1 MMDILK
7 GSDVSQFRNTDVLQI
22 GFAKYKQM
30 SRQFVEFEKELQN
43 GWFLLPVGDE
53 SKTEE
58 ENLETARLL
67 KEFLLTLHF
76 KHVTL
81 LAAYENEILQ
91 EGPNQ
96 NNDISSLKKI
106 FVMVPHEN
114 GFTEKFILETVKLL
128 AEQFKQKSFFVK
140 FCSVSKIKKYCKE
153 ADFKSDF
160 TECEDKFVSLADVLE
175 NGIVNKNYKC
185 VFKGF
190 RTPSS
195 WIDALVMERSGM
207 LWY

>member
-1 MMDILK
+1 MNVAYESGITDY
-7 GSDVSQFRNTDVLQI
+7 RNKDVLQI
-22 GFAKYKQM
+22 GFAKYKKM
-30 SRQFVEFEKELQN
+30 GSQFAEFEKELQN

-53 SKTEE
+53 TKKEE

-76 KHVTL
+76 KHVML

-96 NNDISSLKKI
+96 NYDISTLKRI

-114 GFTEKFILETVKLL
+114 GFTEKFLLETVKLL
-128 AEQFKQKSFFVK
+128 AEQFKQRLYFIK
-140 FCSVSKIKKYCKE
+140 FCSSNKIKKYCKGT
-153 ADFKSDF
+153 DYKSDF
-160 TECEDKFVSLADVLE
+160 TESEDDFFSLTDVLE
-175 NGIVNKNYKC
+175 NGIINKNYKC
-185 VFKGF
+185 IFKGF

-195 WIDALVMERSGM
+195 WIDAVVMERSGM

>member
-1 MMDILK
+1 MNVAYESGITDY
-7 GSDVSQFRNTDVLQI
+7 RNKDVLQI

-30 SRQFVEFEKELQN
+30 GSQFAEFEKELQN

-53 SKTEE
+53 TKKEE

-67 KEFLLTLHF
+67 KELLLTLHV

-81 LAAYENEILQ
+81 LAAYENDILQ

-96 NNDISSLKKI
+96 NNDISTLKRI

-114 GFTEKFILETVKLL
+114 GFTEKFLLETVKLL
-128 AEQFKQKSFFVK
+128 AEQFKQQRFFVK
-140 FCSVSKIKKYCKE
+140 FCSANKIKKYCKGT
-153 ADFKSDF
+153 DYKSDF
-160 TECEDKFVSLADVLE
+160 TESEDDFFSLTDVLE
-175 NGIVNKNYKC
+175 NGITNKNYKC
-185 VFKGF
+185 IFKGF

-195 WIDALVMERSGM
+195 WIDAVVMERSGM

>member
-1 MMDILK
+1 MNVAYESGITDYRNKDI
-7 GSDVSQFRNTDVLQI
+7 LQI

-30 SRQFVEFEKELQN
+30 GSQFAEFEKELQN

-53 SKTEE
+53 TKKEE

-67 KEFLLTLHF
+67 KELLLTLHV

-96 NNDISSLKKI
+96 NNDISTLKRI

-114 GFTEKFILETVKLL
+114 GFTEKFLLETVKLL
-128 AEQFKQKSFFVK
+128 AEQFKQRRFFVK
-140 FCSVSKIKKYCKE
+140 FCSANKIKKYCKGT
-153 ADFKSDF
+153 DYKSDF
-160 TECEDKFVSLADVLE
+160 TESEDVFFSLTDVLE
-175 NGIVNKNYKC
+175 NGITNKKYKC
-185 VFKGF
+185 IFKGF

-195 WIDALVMERSGM
+195 WIDAVVMERSGM

>member
-1 MMDILK
+1 MNVAYESGITDY
-7 GSDVSQFRNTDVLQI
+7 RNMDVLQI

-30 SRQFVEFEKELQN
+30 GSQFAEFEKELQN

-53 SKTEE
+53 TKKEE

-67 KEFLLTLHF
+67 KELLLTLHF
-76 KHVTL
+76 KYVTL
-81 LAAYENEILQ
+81 LATYENEILQ

-96 NNDISSLKKI
+96 NNDISTLKRI

-114 GFTEKFILETVKLL
+114 GFTEKFLLETVKLL
-128 AEQFKQKSFFVK
+128 AEQFKQQRFFVK
-140 FCSVSKIKKYCKE
+140 FCSANKIKKYCKGT
-153 ADFKSDF
+153 DHKSDF
-160 TECEDKFVSLADVLE
+160 TESEDVFFSLTDVLE
-175 NGIVNKNYKC
+175 NGIANKNYKC
-185 VFKGF
+185 IFKGF

-195 WIDALVMERSGM
+195 WIDAVVMERSGM

>member
-1 MMDILK
+1 MNVAYESGITDY
-7 GSDVSQFRNTDVLQI
+7 RNKDVLQI

-30 SRQFVEFEKELQN
+30 GSQFAEFEKELQN

-53 SKTEE
+53 TKKEE

-96 NNDISSLKKI
+96 NNDISTLKRI

-114 GFTEKFILETVKLL
+114 GFTEKFLLETVKLL
-128 AEQFKQKSFFVK
+128 AEQFKQQRFFVK
-140 FCSVSKIKKYCKE
+140 FCSANKIKKYCKGT
-153 ADFKSDF
+153 DYKSDF
-160 TECEDKFVSLADVLE
+160 TESEDGFFSLTDVLE
-175 NGIVNKNYKC
+175 NGILNKNYKC
-185 VFKGF
+185 IFKGF

-195 WIDALVMERSGM
+195 WIDAVVMERSGM

>member
-1 MMDILK
+1 MNVAYESGITDY
-7 GSDVSQFRNTDVLQI
+7 RNMDVLQI

-30 SRQFVEFEKELQN
+30 GSQFAEFEKELQN

-53 SKTEE
+53 TKKEE

-67 KEFLLTLHF
+67 KELLLTLHV

-91 EGPNQ
+91 ESPNQ
-96 NNDISSLKKI
+96 NNDISTLKRI

-114 GFTEKFILETVKLL
+114 GFTEKFLLETVKLL
-128 AEQFKQKSFFVK
+128 AEQFKQQRFFVK
-140 FCSVSKIKKYCKE
+140 FCSANKIKKYCKGT
-153 ADFKSDF
+153 DHKSDF
-160 TECEDKFVSLADVLE
+160 TESEDVFFSLTDVLE
-175 NGIVNKNYKC
+175 NGIANKNYKC
-185 VFKGF
+185 IFKGV

-195 WIDALVMERSGM
+195 WIDAVVMERSGM

>member
-1 MMDILK
+1 MNVAYESSITDY
-7 GSDVSQFRNTDVLQI
+7 RNKDVLRI
-22 GFAKYKQM
+22 GFAKYKKM
-30 SRQFVEFEKELQN
+30 GSQFAEFEKELQN

-53 SKTEE
+53 TKKEE

-76 KHVTL
+76 KHVML
-81 LAAYENEILQ
+81 LAAYENEIMQ

-96 NNDISSLKKI
+96 NNDISTLKRI

-114 GFTEKFILETVKLL
+114 GFTEKFLLETVKLL
-128 AEQFKQKSFFVK
+128 AEQFKQQRFFVK
-140 FCSVSKIKKYCKE
+140 FCSANKIKKYCKGT
-153 ADFKSDF
+153 DYKSDF
-160 TECEDKFVSLADVLE
+160 TESEDDFFSLTDVLE
-175 NGIVNKNYKC
+175 NGITNKKYKC
-185 VFKGF
+185 IFKGF

-195 WIDALVMERSGM
+195 WIDAVVMERSGM